1 METKATKPTRGR
13 PANTTARAAV
23 TKALRGA
30 PKRGKTLAEL
40 LAVCGTSEAT
50 LYRILADMS
59 DEVCCSVTRPVKYRM
74 HNHAK

>member
-1 METKATKPTRGR
+1 MEAKVTSPSRGR
-13 PANTTARAAV
+13 PVNTTARAAV
-23 TKALRGA
+23 AKALRGA

-59 DEVCCSVTRPVKYRM
+59 NDVCCSVTRPVKYRM
-74 HNHAK
+74 HSE